1 MQEGTAY
8 AAVFMNVLRS
18 VSKDETTQYILA
30 LLDQAL
36 AGACI
41 PDAAAPRCPDAL
53 PRSAD
58 P

>member
-36 AGACI
+36 AGACM
-41 PDAAAPRCPDAL
+41 PELPLLRHAPAL
-53 PRSAD
+53 C
-58 P
+58 

>member
-1 MQEGTAY
+1 
-8 AAVFMNVLRS
+8 MNVLRS

>member
-36 AGACI
+36 VGACI
-41 PDAAAPRCPDAL
+41 PAASAL
-53 PRSAD
+53 GCRATQPRSAD